1 MSSSPRPRPASLLWS
16 MPGPRPPQSGPG
28 APDPWNAGKRHLLSL
43 EPAHL
48 GPLAVVNGKRLP
60 VTCPNQDWGVGRK
73 DGEVEVDR
81 GR

>member
-1 MSSSPRPRPASLLWS
+1 M
-16 MPGPRPPQSGPG
+16 
-28 APDPWNAGKRHLLSL
+28 

-60 VTCPNQDWGVGRK
+60 VTCPNQDWEVGRK